1 MTSLRSMLVPA
12 LVAGAVWG
20 AGAARGSEIG
30 VPAGRFPV
38 RPSAAEGA
46 ARPVGALSARGAH
59 LQGLP
64 AGVTSDMVRE
74 GERLFAGLGLC
85 STCHGQDARGLQDLG
100 GNLTDGEW
108 RHSDGSYRAI
118 VSTVEKG
125 VPAERSTTGIPM
137 PPRAGANLTDEQVRA
152 VAAYVWT
159 LSHGG

>member
-12 LVAGAVWG
+12 LVAGAVWS
-20 AGAARGSEIG
+20 AGAARGSEVG
-30 VPAGRFPV
+30 VPPGGSFGPAAPGDPARPA
-38 RPSAAEGA
+38 RAPSAAPGA
-46 ARPVGALSARGAH
+46 F

-74 GERLFAGLGLC
+74 GQRLFGGAGLC
-85 STCHGQDARGLQDLG
+85 STCHGADARGLRGLAGD
-100 GNLTDGEW
+100 LTDGEW
-108 RHSDGSYRAI
+108 KHLDGSYRAI

-125 VPAERSTTGIPM
+125 VSAERSGTGIPM

-152 VAAYVWT
+152 LAAYVWT

>member
-12 LVAGAVWG
+12 LVAGVVWG
-20 AGAARGSEIG
+20 AGAARGSEVG
-30 VPAGRFPV
+30 VR
-38 RPSAAEGA
+38 A
-46 ARPVGALSARGAH
+46 ARTPGIG

-64 AGVTSDMVRE
+64 AGVTSDMVSQ
-74 GERLFAGLGLC
+74 GKRLFGGAGLC
-85 STCHGQDARGLQDLG
+85 STCHGRDARGLQGLG

-118 VSTVEKG
+118 VSTVQKG
-125 VPAERSTTGIPM
+125 IPAERSTTGIPM